1 MNIFDFT
8 GKVKEII
15 GGVLSQ
21 YEQDNTIWEPMTE
34 EQALLILNNDF
45 NLRFKFESYR
55 KLNKDADMD
64 NAVLN
69 IFGKNYISCKCFKSS
84 TEVEPLKVEIGNKD
98 FEISYSKDIHGKRVV
113 SLTAY
118 MPIFDSDDSMYDRWH
133 CLYLISDYHK
143 SGNITG
149 VYATGGW
156 CGVAKLI
163 LLENMMA
170 ADSRIKELLE
180 KHDFFLHKDKI
191 SLI

>member
-1 MNIFDFT
+1 MNISDFT

-15 GGVLSQ
+15 GGVSSQ
-21 YEQDNTIWEPMTE
+21 CGQDNTIWEPMAE
-34 EQALLILNNDF
+34 EQALLKLNNDF
-45 NLRFKFESYR
+45 NLKFKFESYR
-55 KLNKDADMD
+55 RLNKDADKN

-69 IFGKNYISCKCFKSS
+69 IFGKNYISCKCFKNSI
-84 TEVEPLKVEIGNKD
+84 EGEPLKVKD
-98 FEISYSKDIHGKRVV
+98 FEISYSKDIHDKRVV

-156 CGVAKLI
+156 CGAASLAVF
-163 LLENMMA
+163 ENMTA